1 MRSPNDETDGATL
14 PEIVLMDFYTKTCGF
29 CREEALI
36 LEELAEVF
44 AGKVE
49 FRMVDAEMDTKL
61 AEEYVIFT
69 VPTVI
74 VERDGEL
81 VERFNGFVDSEKPE
95 RAIKDALR

>member
-1 MRSPNDETDGATL
+1 L
-14 PEIVLMDFYTKTCGF
+14 PEIVLMDFYTRTCGF

-44 AGKVE
+44 AGQVE
-49 FRMVDAEMDTKL
+49 FRIVDAEMDRKL
-61 AEEYVIFT
+61 AEKYVIFT

-74 VERDGEL
+74 IERDEET
-81 VERFNGFVDSEKPE
+81 VERFNGFVAGDKLE

>member
-1 MRSPNDETDGATL
+1 M
-14 PEIVLMDFYTKTCGF
+14 PEIVLTEFRTKTCGF
-29 CREEALI
+29 CREEAQV

-49 FRMVDAEMDTKL
+49 FRAVDAEMDRKL
-61 AEEYVIFT
+61 AEKYVIFT

-74 VERDGEL
+74 IERDGKL
-81 VERFNGFVDSEKPE
+81 VERFNGFVAGEELE

>member
-1 MRSPNDETDGATL
+1 MEFRTR
-14 PEIVLMDFYTKTCGF
+14 TCGF

-49 FRMVDAEMDTKL
+49 FRMIDAEMNSKL
-61 AEEYVIFT
+61 AEKYVIFT

-74 VERDGEL
+74 IERDEKL
-81 VERFNGFVDSEKPE
+81 VERFNGFVAGEDLE